1 MTPECIRWAN
11 EPVYG
16 QLRLGGSAPFLVFI
30 PPSRESMSAMIIV
43 MKKDATSD
51 DVEHVVERLQSI
63 GCEAHV
69 SVGQRRTVVGALGD
83 RETIQQIPWEAMP
96 GVDRAVPVL
105 KPFKF
110 VSRDFQEEDTVIEV
124 RGVPIGDSS
133 QFIAIAGPCAVES
146 REQLFRTAEAV
157 KKAGARVLR
166 GDAFKPRTSPYA
178 FQGLKEEGLALMAE
192 AREEFDLPFVAEVL
206 DPRDVELVAGYA
218 DILRVGTR
226 NMANFTLL
234 QEVGRQPKPVQL
246 KRGFTA
252 TIEEWLNAAEYIFK
266 EGNHQVIMV
275 ERGIRTFETASR
287 NTLDITAVPILK
299 GLSHL
304 PVIVDPSHSGGK
316 RELVAPLARAAVGV
330 GADGIMVDV
339 HPTPDTA
346 KVDGA
351 QALLPGEFEEL
362 MDSVR
367 RLAGAVDR
375 TV

>member
-1 MTPECIRWAN
+1 
-11 EPVYG
+11 
-16 QLRLGGSAPFLVFI
+16 
-30 PPSRESMSAMIIV
+30 MIIV
-43 MKKDATSD
+43 LRREATDD
-51 DVEHVVERLQSI
+51 DVKAVVERLKSI

-69 SVGQRRTVVGALGD
+69 SVGQTRTVIGAIGD
-83 RETIQQIPWEAMP
+83 RELIQQLPWEAMS
-96 GVDRAVPVL
+96 GVEKAVPVL

-110 VSRDFQEEDTVIEV
+110 VSRDFQSEDTIIEV
-124 RGVPIGDSS
+124 RGVPIGDPGLCVV
-133 QFIAIAGPCAVES
+133 IAGPCAVES
-146 REQLFRTAEAV
+146 RDQLFRTAEAV

-178 FQGLKEEGLALMAE
+178 FQGLAEAGLELLAE

-206 DPRDVELVAGYA
+206 DPRDVDLVASYA

-226 NMANFTLL
+226 NMSNFTLL

-252 TIEEWLNAAEYIFK
+252 TLEEWLNAAEYIFK

-275 ERGIRTFETASR
+275 ERGIRTFDTAAR
-287 NTLDITAVPILK
+287 NTLDVTAVPLLK
-299 GLSHL
+299 QMSHL
-304 PVIVDPSHSGGK
+304 PVFVDPSHSGGR
-316 RELVAPLARAAVGV
+316 RELVLPLARAGIAA

-346 KVDGA
+346 LVDGA
-351 QALLPGEFEEL
+351 QALLPSEFTEL
-362 MDSVR
+362 VIQVKR
-367 RLAGAVDR
+367 VAEAVDR